1 MAWAPEI
8 TPPNIKKQRKE
19 VRRAAAVRLSPVVQ
33 MRRLQIRRVANIA
46 CSGVQKGKPSPD
58 VDSKYQRACV
68 VEMMKRKYRQHGG
81 HPTRRGRAVGVCC
94 VEHRPC
100 ARAT

>member
-8 TPPNIKKQRKE
+8 TPLNIKKQRKE

-46 CSGVQKGKPSPD
+46 CSGVQKGK
-58 VDSKYQRACV
+58 
-68 VEMMKRKYRQHGG
+68 
-81 HPTRRGRAVGVCC
+81 AVS
-94 VEHRPC
+94 
-100 ARAT
+100 